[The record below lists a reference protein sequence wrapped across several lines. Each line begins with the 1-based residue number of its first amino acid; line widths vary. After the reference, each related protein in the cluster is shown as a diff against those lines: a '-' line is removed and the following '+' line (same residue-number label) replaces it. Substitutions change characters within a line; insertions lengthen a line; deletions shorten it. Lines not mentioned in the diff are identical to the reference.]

1 MRTEFLS
8 IRKGKLLHIRL
19 NYAIIKYIY
28 IIICACAHALRFLEV
43 YFVQGILSFFAGLFS
58 FVGALLSHVA
68 LADIVDIVLLS
79 AVLYYV
85 YRFVRE
91 RRAGKLAIGLGI
103 LLAVYALCAL
113 FGMRAMSFL
122 LQNVFQVGL
131 LALIILFQP
140 ELRAALEKVGGDPFR
155 TIKNFTE
162 SKELAETVRAIDEI
176 CIAAGE
182 MSRDR
187 TGALIVIERGT
198 KLGDIQKTG
207 VYLDAAVSQNLLRN
221 IFFNKAALHDGAVI
235 ISGGRIAAAGC
246 FLPLTQ
252 NSQISKDK
260 GTRHRAGVGMSEVSD
275 AIVVI
280 VSEETGEIS
289 IAKDGKLLGGQNYST
304 LRQFLTDEVIG
315 KREDSKI
322 KKWRGKGRPKDAQDA
337 KED

>member
-1 MRTEFLS
+1 M
-8 IRKGKLLHIRL
+8 
-19 NYAIIKYIY
+19 
-28 IIICACAHALRFLEV
+28 
-43 YFVQGILSFFAGLFS
+43 QGFLSFFARLFS
-58 FVGALLSHVA
+58 SIGVQFSQFAFADLVDIALLA
-68 LADIVDIVLLS
+68 

-91 RRAGKLAIGLGI
+91 RRAGKLALGLGI
-103 LLAVYALCAL
+103 LLALYALCAL
-113 FGMRAMSFL
+113 FDMRAMSFL
-122 LQNVFQVGL
+122 LQNVVQVGL

-162 SKELAETVRAIDEI
+162 SKEIAETVRAIDEI

-187 TGALIVIERGT
+187 TGALIVLERGT
-198 KLGDIQKTG
+198 KLGDIEKTG
-207 VYLDAAVSQNLLRN
+207 VCLDAVVSQNLLRN
-221 IFFNKAALHDGAVI
+221 IFFNKASLHDGAVI

-275 AIVVI
+275 AIVVV

-289 IAKDGKLLGGQNYST
+289 LCKDGHLMGGQNYTT
-304 LRQFLTDEVIG
+304 LKRFLTDEIVG
-315 KREDSKI
+315 KETAAKLKLR
-322 KKWRGKGRPKDAQDA
+322 RNKGRQPETEETREGDAQ
-337 KED
+337 

>member
-1 MRTEFLS
+1 MRAGLS
-8 IRKGKLLHIRL
+8 
-19 NYAIIKYIY
+19 NA
-28 IIICACAHALRFLEV
+28 EV
-43 YFVQGILSFFAGLFS
+43 SFVQGFLSFFAGLFS
-58 FVGALLSHVA
+58 FIGAQFSHFTFADLIDILL
-68 LADIVDIVLLS
+68 LA

-91 RRAGKLAIGLGI
+91 RRAAKLAIGLGI

-113 FGMRAMSFL
+113 FDMHAMRFL
-122 LQNVFQVGL
+122 MQNVVQVGL

-155 TIKNFTE
+155 TIKNLTE

-187 TGALIVIERGT
+187 TGALIVMERGT
-198 KLGDIQKTG
+198 KLGDIEKTG
-207 VYLDAAVSQNLLRN
+207 VRLDAIVSQNLLRN
-221 IFFNKAALHDGAVI
+221 IFFNKASLHDGAVI
-235 ISGGRIAAAGC
+235 VSGGRIAAAGC

-260 GTRHRAGVGMSEVSD
+260 GTRHRAGVGISEVSD
-275 AIVVI
+275 ALVVI

-289 IAKDGKLLGGQNYST
+289 LCKDGRLMGGQNYTT
-304 LRQFLTDEVIG
+304 LKRFLTDEFIG
-315 KREDSKI
+315 KDSGKI
-322 KKWRGKGRPKDAQDA
+322 KRIRGRGKPKTQDTQDV